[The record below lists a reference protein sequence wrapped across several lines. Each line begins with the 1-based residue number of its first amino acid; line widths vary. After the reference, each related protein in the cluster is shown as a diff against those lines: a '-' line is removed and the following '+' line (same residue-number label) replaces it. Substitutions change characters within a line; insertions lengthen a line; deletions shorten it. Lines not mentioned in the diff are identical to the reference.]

1 MCSGILRTEFGR
13 RPSHA
18 VRNAI
23 VILAAEEAANGARIR
38 PGSQRQ
44 VALEC
49 NQINSAAAIHSHPPR
64 AGDGL
69 AVRPASWA
77 QRLRDWFSGF
87 EMRPGHAFAA
97 ALAVLV
103 AMLAVWFVWPDW
115 VAGIKR
121 AHTKALPMCMLSD
134 ALGEHWGL
142 KSAKPKVG
150 DTLSKGAFRLE
161 SGVVELTFASKT
173 RVAVEGP
180 AEFKLTGD
188 NSMDLQAGKI

>member
-1 MCSGILRTEFGR
+1 MQTTPPNSSQDQPPSDGLELMCSGILRTEFGR

-23 VILAAEEAANGARIR
+23 VILAAEEAASGARIR

-44 VALEC
+44 LAPER
-49 NQINSAAAIHSHPPR
+49 NQINSAV
-64 AGDGL
+64 
-69 AVRPASWA
+69 AVRPAALA

-121 AHTKALPMCMLSD
+121 THTKALPMCTLSD

-150 DTLSKGAFRLE
+150 DTLSKGAFRLD
-161 SGVVELTFASKT
+161 SGVVELTFGSKT
-173 RVAVEGP
+173 RVAEIGRAHV
-180 AEFKLTGD
+180 
-188 NSMDLQAGKI
+188 